1 MSIQYNYYVQS
12 IGTKKEPAYKAIIPA
27 FNNAVVFGENLEEL
41 EEGIELS
48 IEEEIKEYKKAKK
61 GVPLPEK
68 EAKVSGKI
76 LIRVAPMLHEKLLI
90 EARANQTSL
99 NKYIE
104 DKLSA

>member
-12 IGTKKEPAYKAIIPA
+12 IGTKTEPAYKAIIPA

-41 EEGIELS
+41 EEGLDLTIN
-48 IEEEIKEYKKAKK
+48 EEIKELKKMKRAI
-61 GVPLPEK
+61 PLPEK

-76 LIRVAPMLHEKLLI
+76 LIRVAPILHEKLLI